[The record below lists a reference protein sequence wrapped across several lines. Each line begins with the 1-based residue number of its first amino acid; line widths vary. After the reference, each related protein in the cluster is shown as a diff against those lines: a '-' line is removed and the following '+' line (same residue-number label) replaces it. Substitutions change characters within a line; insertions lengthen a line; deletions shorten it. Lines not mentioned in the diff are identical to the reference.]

1 MKTSRPVAA
10 SLAVAGYIVM
20 IVPILFVVATAFT
33 GGRTLRFPPEGFSLR
48 WFGAAFAYKPF
59 TSALVSSLELAL
71 LATILALVIGVPVT
85 LAIHRGRLPGKGI
98 VEGLFLSP
106 LIVPELVVGLAL
118 YQQLIIGL
126 RLDNF
131 PVLLIGHTVLML
143 PYAVRVTGAS
153 LALADS
159 SVEEAARGLGASP
172 LRAFF
177 TVTLPLLR
185 PGIFSAGLLSF
196 VTSFN
201 NVPLSLL
208 LQSRDFRT
216 LPVTMLDYVQQSYD
230 PMVAATSTIILAG
243 TVLVLAVLLLLG
255 IPLVL
260 LGSAV
265 GTQLSELHA
274 AVENKTLAIPAP
286 NPKVAEWPIVGERA
300 FSTWSE
306 AAANLPVFL
315 EKNRDLIKEYSRKAL
330 QLATGDPR
338 AQATAWRLVAES
350 LRSRRREPEAAEAE
364 RRAAALTA
372 SAQNP

>member
-1 MKTSRPVAA
+1 MKVRRPVASA
-10 SLAVAGYIVM
+10 LAVAGYIVM

-33 GGRTLRFPPEGFSLR
+33 GGETLRFPPEGVSLR
-48 WFGAAFAYKPF
+48 WFEAALSYEPF
-59 TSALVSSLELAL
+59 IGALVSSLQLAV
-71 LATILALVIGVPVT
+71 LATIIALLVGVPVT
-85 LAIHRGRLPGKGI
+85 LAIHRGRIPGKGL

-118 YQQLIIGL
+118 YQQLMIGL

-131 PVLLIGHTVLML
+131 ETLLIGHTVLML

-153 LALADS
+153 LALADPAL
-159 SVEEAARGLGASP
+159 EEAARGLGASP

-230 PMVAATSTIILAG
+230 PMVAAMATLILAA
-243 TVLVLAVLLLLG
+243 TIVVAV
-255 IPLVL
+255 I
-260 LGSAV
+260 
-265 GTQLSELHA
+265 
-274 AVENKTLAIPAP
+274 
-286 NPKVAEWPIVGERA
+286 
-300 FSTWSE
+300 
-306 AAANLPVFL
+306 
-315 EKNRDLIKEYSRKAL
+315 
-330 QLATGDPR
+330 
-338 AQATAWRLVAES
+338 
-350 LRSRRREPEAAEAE
+350 AE
-364 RRAAALTA
+364 RTVGFAKIFGGINR
-372 SAQNP
+372 